1 MSVLLLYYF
10 LCFFFSSRRRHTRCA
25 LVTGV
30 QTCALPISGPETDA
44 RRSRGDQEF
53 RMGRRPRRGDAM
65 LGELEAI
72 IPLGICLAVA
82 TASLKASVAVIPGAM
97 VARST
102 MEISSGQFLGDLDSA
117 VVRLQISDGVVNGHE
132 AARLPAAFIQWVV
145 RGIAEQPGDPARS
158 EEHTS
163 ELQSLMRISYAV

>member
-1 MSVLLLYYF
+1 
-10 LCFFFSSRRRHTRCA
+10 
-25 LVTGV
+25 
-30 QTCALPISGPETDA
+30 
-44 RRSRGDQEF
+44 
-53 RMGRRPRRGDAM
+53 M

-117 VVRLQISDGVVNGHE
+117 GVRLQISEGVGNGHE
-132 AARLPAAFIQWVV
+132 AARLPAAFIQWAV
-145 RGIAEQPGDPARS
+145 RGIAEDRKS
-158 EEHTS
+158 TRLNSSH
-163 ELQSLMRISYAV
+163 